1 MPKEAGVSISNLTGA
16 ELITYL
22 NNLSRKNNEYS
33 KLKIKCIEEL
43 TIIEQ
48 SRGAKKAEIQVVA
61 ERIKQNKIETAAVKF
76 AIKAEAEGLD

>member
-1 MPKEAGVSISNLTGA
+1 MAKEPEISIANLTGP

-33 KLKIKCIEEL
+33 KLKIRFIEEL
-43 TIIEQ
+43 AIIEQ
-48 SRGAKKAEIQVVA
+48 SRGTKRAEIQVIT